1 MSNFDLFLYFFQR
14 WKKDDDEAEEDD
26 EEEPRC
32 AGLRQGEGGKV
43 EQPAEGGHMHDLL
56 QP

>member
-1 MSNFDLFLYFFQR
+1 MSNFDLFLYFFQGR
-14 WKKDDDEAEEDD
+14 KKDDDEAEEDD
-26 EEEPRC
+26 EEEARC

-43 EQPAEGGHMHDLL
+43 EQPAEGGHML